1 MIADVSNNVRKLWSW
16 NITYYSMQS
25 TKWYKNSMIFLSQTS
40 VLTTRVWMVIVLRL
54 RQRLGNADVIM
65 AGKDKTVILVCLLA
79 KKHVVIETEIFIK
92 TQILHL
98 KIRLIRSRKQS
109 YFTNRCFFS
118 KEDIVYK
125 CNFELIDD
133 PDCFLVEDTNDD
145 FDFTRYYVC
154 PVFLYIFFWTFYTFS
169 YFEPELSEIN
179 YVLVNLR
186 PVLKSQHI
194 KNKYRD

>member
-1 MIADVSNNVRKLWSW
+1 MVW
-16 NITYYSMQS
+16 NITYYSLQS

-40 VLTTRVWMVIVLRL
+40 VLTTRVWMVIVWRL
-54 RQRLGNADVIM
+54 RQRLGNADVMM

>member
-1 MIADVSNNVRKLWSW
+1 
-16 NITYYSMQS
+16 
-25 TKWYKNSMIFLSQTS
+25 
-40 VLTTRVWMVIVLRL
+40 MVIVWRL
-54 RQRLGNADVIM
+54 RQRLGNADVMM

-154 PVFLYIFFWTFYTFS
+154 PVFLYIFF
-169 YFEPELSEIN
+169 
-179 YVLVNLR
+179 
-186 PVLKSQHI
+186 
-194 KNKYRD
+194 

>member
-1 MIADVSNNVRKLWSW
+1 M
-16 NITYYSMQS
+16 
-25 TKWYKNSMIFLSQTS
+25 
-40 VLTTRVWMVIVLRL
+40 
-54 RQRLGNADVIM
+54 
-65 AGKDKTVILVCLLA
+65 
-79 KKHVVIETEIFIK
+79 
-92 TQILHL
+92 
-98 KIRLIRSRKQS
+98 
-109 YFTNRCFFS
+109 
-118 KEDIVYK
+118 YK

-145 FDFTRYYVC
+145 FDFTRYYVYALSFYIYF
-154 PVFLYIFFWTFYTFS
+154 FLTFFTFS

>member
-1 MIADVSNNVRKLWSW
+1 MIADVSNNVRKLWSETSLTIHCNPRNDIRIVW
-16 NITYYSMQS
+16 
-25 TKWYKNSMIFLSQTS
+25 FLFVPDVCANHTCVNGDCLATS
-40 VLTTRVWMVIVLRL
+40 S
-54 RQRLGNADVIM
+54 
-65 AGKDKTVILVCLLA
+65 KTWECRCYNGWKGQNCDIGMFIS

-154 PVFLYIFFWTFYTFS
+154 PVFLSIFFWTFYTFS